1 MTFSWQC
8 DSMCGMLTAPHLWHS
23 PRKKCGVGHANVLD
37 DAVHQVK
44 GIQFVGWSTLHAKQH
59 TTSVLAALVK
69 TDLHSKVPWQE
80 RQPAGNQEWS
90 ETRLHRE
97 DVLLYGSYY
106 AGGYFKIVAG

>member
-59 TTSVLAALVK
+59 TTSVLAALLRLIFTAK
-69 TDLHSKVPWQE
+69 CPGKK
-80 RQPAGNQEWS
+80 GNQQGTKS
-90 ETRLHRE
+90 GVRP
-97 DVLLYGSYY
+97 VSP
-106 AGGYFKIVAG
+106 